1 MASVK
6 IARKNI
12 EKIDIICE
20 SMTAA
25 EVYRKY
31 KPDYF
36 INLAL
41 WDFKTGKNIQYLEDD
56 NKKSG
61 YLFSSEGIGIK
72 GDSDIV
78 WTTKDKA
85 YSNQEIR
92 DFVSGS
98 PTLLK
103 NGSRFIN
110 WGNKVGSHANGAHK
124 RSIIG
129 FDDNNIILLCSD
141 NLLSIENSVNTAQ
154 SLGMKYAINVDGGG
168 SCHLQNGD
176 KVLVKSTRRNASWML
191 IYTKKQTVSTA
202 PTSQTYKVQ
211 QGDTLSRIASKFC
224 MNYKKIA
231 QDNNIKSPY
240 VIRPGQTLK
249 IIK

>member
-1 MASVK
+1 MANVK
-6 IARKNI
+6 TARKNI

-41 WDFKTGKNIQYLEDD
+41 WDFKTGKNIQYLEDE

-85 YSNQEIR
+85 YSDQGIR

-103 NGSRFIN
+103 NGARFIN

-129 FDDNNIILLCSD
+129 FDENNIILMCSD
-141 NLLSIENSVNTAQ
+141 NSLSIDSSVKTAQ

-176 KVLVKSTRRNASWML
+176 KVLVRSTRKNASWLL
-191 IYTKKQTVSTA
+191 IYTKKQASSTA
-202 PTSQTYKVQ
+202 SPNQTYQVQ
-211 QGDTLSRIASKFC
+211 RGDTLSAIAKRFNTS
-224 MNYKKIA
+224 YIKIA
-231 QDNNIKSPY
+231 QDNNIKAPY
-240 VIRPGQTLK
+240 VIRPGQTIK